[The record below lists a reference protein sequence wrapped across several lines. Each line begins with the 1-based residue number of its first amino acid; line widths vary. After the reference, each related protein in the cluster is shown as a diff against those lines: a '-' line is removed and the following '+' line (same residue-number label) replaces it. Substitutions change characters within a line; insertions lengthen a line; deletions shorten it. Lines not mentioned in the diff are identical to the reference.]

1 MPSIF
6 IWKSTTPNTSNKKIK
21 YYSGSNWVLE
31 ETDYSSKNYM
41 YLEQIVIPGFDDS
54 VITFH
59 IKNMANNWIGSELLE
74 IFELPYKHIKSDEYG
89 TLEMIGNWMRFT
101 SKNEI
106 EYNPETLNNELS
118 TIKKWINNITYNNI
132 KQQNFTKN
140 FTKNK
145 NRENKESIPTINDI
159 QLNLQNFLIK
169 YSI

>member
-6 IWKSTTPNTSNKKIK
+6 IWKSSIPNISNKKIK

-31 ETDYSSKNYM
+31 ETDYFSKSYV

-54 VITFH
+54 VITFN
-59 IKNMANNWIGSELLE
+59 IKDMPTNWVGSELLE
-74 IFELPYKHIKSDEYG
+74 VIEIPYKHIKSDEYG

-106 EYNPETLNNELS
+106 EYNSETLNTELN
-118 TIKKWINNITYNNI
+118 TIKKWINITTHNNI
-132 KQQNFTKN
+132 KQQNFSK
-140 FTKNK
+140 KK
-145 NRENKESIPTINDI
+145 NRENKENIPTINDI